1 MSLYP
6 NEPMQPTASGEAAP
20 AALGE
25 LTATI
30 LERGREEFAM
40 GRFYEAHVAWLQAW
54 RVAEGPSRQLLQ
66 GLIQAAGAYLKMS
79 RGRQPIGM
87 TVLLDLALERLDPL
101 PGDYLGLDLEGFRR
115 GLRRSRQEA
124 VAWRAGG
131 PVPSGPAHL
140 GPARR

>member
-1 MSLYP
+1 MTLLQTDPS
-6 NEPMQPTASGEAAP
+6 QPTGSSDASLASL
-20 AALGE
+20 AAL
-25 LTATI
+25 TVTV

-115 GLRRSRQEA
+115 GLRRSKNEA